1 MKNTRRT
8 VAFAALGVA
17 LAIPS
22 LSDAAGQKTIAFM
35 RGGPDPYYQ
44 YGMNAAQ
51 AAADKLGVKLVTYT
65 ANNDPTQ
72 ELANVQDAIT
82 KGVDGILIYAVSLS
96 SEKAAIAQAK
106 RANVPIFFQY
116 GYDPSIL
123 GDSAGIMEINLFNF
137 GEPVGQAIG
146 KMVPTG
152 EYATVTGKLGRGDA
166 EAFAQSFK
174 DGMRNRARKLWT
186 LPIKLRIG
194 IARRRLMRRRKSSPP
209 ILTSRRFTPP
219 TTTWLWAFRSL
230 STAPARRAKI
240 LHRRRQRR
248 PLWRGSDQAGQDD
261 HDQWQPALHRLG
273 VCAATAPRRD
283 RRVGQAGPVL
293 SRPDRAHHQGE
304 SGGSG
309 SMGCD
314 ARQRRQVAE
323 GSAARAFDAADPAVE
338 VISSGLRASA
348 GPSF

>member
-1 MKNTRRT
+1 MKTTRR
-8 VAFAALGVA
+8 VLAFAALSA
-17 LAIPS
+17 TLAIPTIS
-22 LSDAAGQKTIAFM
+22 EAAAQKTIAFM

-174 DGMRNRARKLWT
+174 DGMKESGSKAVDVADQAADWDRQKALDAASQIITAHPDLKAIYAANDDMAVGVSIAVDRAGKTGQILIGGDNGAPYGVDLIKQGKMTMTNGNPPSIASVYALRLLLGVIDGSVKPGQFYLAPTGLITKENLAEAVPWDAT
-186 LPIKLRIG
+186 PASVDKWLKDPLPQP
-194 IARRRLMRRRKSSPP
+194 S
-209 ILTSRRFTPP
+209 TPP
-219 TTTWLWAFRSL
+219 T
-230 STAPARRAKI
+230 P
-240 LHRRRQRR
+240 
-248 PLWRGSDQAGQDD
+248 
-261 HDQWQPALHRLG
+261 
-273 VCAATAPRRD
+273 
-283 RRVGQAGPVL
+283 
-293 SRPDRAHHQGE
+293 
-304 SGGSG
+304 
-309 SMGCD
+309 
-314 ARQRRQVAE
+314 
-323 GSAARAFDAADPAVE
+323 
-338 VISSGLRASA
+338 
-348 GPSF
+348 PSK